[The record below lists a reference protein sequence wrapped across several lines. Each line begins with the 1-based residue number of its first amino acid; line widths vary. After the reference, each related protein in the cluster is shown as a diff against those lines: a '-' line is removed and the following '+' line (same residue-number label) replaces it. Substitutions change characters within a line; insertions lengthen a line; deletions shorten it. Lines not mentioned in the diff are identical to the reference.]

1 MSSVTSSSE
10 IMLGQYCI
18 GMQFNFRWRGGY
30 GGCVIELLPVLAVN
44 WNNGKCIFGL
54 EIGWLNFN
62 GCPYIRRTPKGLSGM
77 FHHTAGPI

>member
-44 WNNGKCIFGL
+44 WNNGKSTEPGGNCLDDPLARPARARKGQRHKVAARRCI
-54 EIGWLNFN
+54 
-62 GCPYIRRTPKGLSGM
+62 
-77 FHHTAGPI
+77 GPE